1 MNVELSTEYL
11 RHLRKSLKKDLGKQ
25 LQSYQTDRVSYVD
38 AMVFQRVKELEQN
51 QDILRRIIE
60 HNDDK
65 PEEQVK
71 AVVALNETTVL
82 IRSLFEMLPN
92 ICSLGV
98 DAFGNNNNP
107 SSLVT
112 TASAPRYNNNYH
124 DEICQKQRVYLF
136 AD

>member
-112 TASAPRYNNNYH
+112 TASAPGYNNNYH